1 MLHGAFACLLS
12 IALHLFALWG
22 LTQSWRAP
30 APRDAAPLR
39 IELSLAPMATG
50 SPASRPPP
58 PMPQRTVSE
67 IAATAPVAAAR
78 AATPLPRR
86 AEVDHAAQ
94 AATRSDAGPEPATP
108 MESSTASL
116 ATAAV
121 SVAVAAARESAAA
134 AHIASVVALASAQAP
149 VSDATAQDHPA
160 RQLALEWRVQQWL
173 AQFRKYPRAA
183 ARAGYQGTVMVR
195 FVLDR
200 DGGLRASE
208 LLDSSGHALLDRAAL
223 ELLDRAAPFPPLP
236 SGSGLDEVELV
247 LPIDYRLQA
256 VASG

>member
-12 IALHLFALWG
+12 IALHLLALWG
-22 LTQSWRAP
+22 LTQSWHTPVRG
-30 APRDAAPLR
+30 DATSLR
-39 IELSLAPMATG
+39 IELSLAPMAPG
-50 SPASRPPP
+50 ASAQRPPP
-58 PMPQRTVSE
+58 PMPRRAAAE
-67 IAATAPVAAAR
+67 IVASTRDDAARGATPLSRRDGMAHAADAPTRSGAAREPTAPTDARSASVAAA
-78 AATPLPRR
+78 AI
-86 AEVDHAAQ
+86 
-94 AATRSDAGPEPATP
+94 
-108 MESSTASL
+108 STA
-116 ATAAV
+116 V
-121 SVAVAAARESAAA
+121 SAARESAAVMRLA
-134 AHIASVVALASAQAP
+134 PPAALASAQAP
-149 VSDATAQDHPA
+149 AGGAVAQDDQA

-200 DGGLRASE
+200 DGSLLASE
-208 LLDSSGHALLDRAAL
+208 LIDSSGHALLDRAAL